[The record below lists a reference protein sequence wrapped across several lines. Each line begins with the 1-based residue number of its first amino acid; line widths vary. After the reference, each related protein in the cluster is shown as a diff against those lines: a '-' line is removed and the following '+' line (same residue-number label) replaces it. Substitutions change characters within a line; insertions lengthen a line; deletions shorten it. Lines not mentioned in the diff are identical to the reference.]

1 MQPEGPYRFT
11 HMLGGSPVGKAWAAI
26 DGQGR
31 LVTVAVLDA
40 AVAAAPGWREAF
52 AGIVNSL
59 AQAQAPNALPYTY
72 ADFSAASP
80 WVAYS
85 SEVGPGAEK
94 LFRALGV
101 EYEPAPAAVPPVSAP
116 PQQVSGIP
124 QSVSGVPHPVSGMPH
139 PVSGLPHVPWAMHTS
154 PVSAQP
160 ASAAPYPVSAA
171 PASPAASQGVPAP
184 VAGETVQMP
193 VVQPRPPAEPPPD
206 DPFVAPARRIQS
218 STPPPRRTGRWV
230 AVAALLLV
238 AALGGGVGAWAVTT
252 GGSGEPAAA
261 PAPTSTAFP
270 TATPVNPGLKPWAQ
284 AALYS
289 PEERALATAA
299 PSMVFVEV
307 IFTGY
312 VRNKQ
317 GDAPL
322 REAPVTFSRRCS
334 GFVVNHDGHV
344 LTNGQCV
351 QPTEDIVLAGA
362 LSALANVL
370 VSEKKLDAKDVSAY
384 TRARMRTT
392 RFTGAEAT
400 TAPEV
405 KLFGQLNAAKGDVTD
420 SPAIPG
426 TIVRALTLEEGNL
439 ALVKLAQ
446 QNLPAAELNPSAAV
460 SPETPLLILGYGT
473 TDASFRSATYTVL
486 SKPVRVTGVDTQST
500 VGAYRISEDVGLYS
514 RGGIAIDPQGR
525 VVGLLDNDL
534 LRPDKAN
541 RLVAP
546 VSTMTGLLGAAGV
559 QNSLGEPDKLYR
571 SGLDAYFAGDEPVAI
586 SRFSGVL
593 EQSPAN
599 LLAHAYR
606 QAAVDSGGGE
616 GGSSARPGWA
626 VPLLVASGVVLLI
639 GLVALTAM
647 LFSRRGNRA

>member
-1 MQPEGPYRFT
+1 M
-11 HMLGGSPVGKAWAAI
+11 
-26 DGQGR
+26 
-31 LVTVAVLDA
+31 AVLDA

-52 AGIVNSL
+52 AGIANSL
-59 AQAQAPNALPYTY
+59 AQAQGPNALPYTY
-72 ADFSAASP
+72 ADFSATSP

-101 EYEPAPAAVPPVSAP
+101 EYEPAPAATPPVSAP

-124 QSVSGVPHPVSGMPH
+124 HSVSGVPH

-160 ASAAPYPVSAA
+160 ASATPYPVSAA
-171 PASPAASQGVPAP
+171 PASPAGAEAPAAP

-193 VVQPRPPAEPPPD
+193 VVQPRPPAESPPN
-206 DPFVAPARRIQS
+206 DPFAAPVRRIQS
-218 STPPPRRTGRWV
+218 SGPPPRRTGRWI

-238 AALGGGVGAWAVTT
+238 AALGGGVGAWAVTA
-252 GGSGEPAAA
+252 GGPGEPTATPTA
-261 PAPTSTAFP
+261 TSTAFP

-299 PSMVFVEV
+299 PAMVFVEV

-312 VRNKQ
+312 VRNKEN
-317 GDAPL
+317 DTLL

-370 VSEKKLDAKDVSAY
+370 VSEKELAAKDVPAY

-392 RFTGAEAT
+392 RFTGTEAA
-400 TAPEV
+400 TAPEA

-426 TIVRALTLEEGNL
+426 TVVRALALEEGNL

-446 QNLPAAELNPSAAV
+446 QNLPAAELNPAATV

-473 TDASFRSATYTVL
+473 NDASFRSATYTVL
-486 SKPVRVTGVDTQST
+486 SKPVRVTGVDAQSS

-525 VVGLLDNDL
+525 VVGLLDNDI

-541 RLVAP
+541 RVVVP

-559 QNSLGEPDKLYR
+559 QNSLGEPDQLYR
-571 SGLDAYFAGDEPVAI
+571 SGLEAYFAGDESTAI
-586 SRFSGVL
+586 SRFDGVT
-593 EQSPAN
+593 EKSPVN
-599 LLAHAYR
+599 LLAQAYR

-616 GGSSARPGWA
+616 GGSPDRPGWA
-626 VPLLVASGVVLLI
+626 VPLLVASGVVLVI
-639 GLVALTAM
+639 GLVALFAM
-647 LFSRRGNRA
+647 LFGRRGSRA

>member
-11 HMLGGSPVGKAWAAI
+11 HVLGGSPVGKAWAAI

-52 AGIVNSL
+52 AGIADSL
-59 AQAQAPNALPYTY
+59 AEAQAPNAVPYTY

-101 EYEPAPAAVPPVSAP
+101 EYEPAPAAAPPVSAP
-116 PQQVSGIP
+116 PQQVSA
-124 QSVSGVPHPVSGMPH
+124 VPHPVSGAPH

-160 ASAAPYPVSAA
+160 ASAAPHPVSAA
-171 PASPAASQGVPAP
+171 PASPAGADTVASAAPAAGPAQPQAAQGGPVEVLPHDPFAAP
-184 VAGETVQMP
+184 V
-193 VVQPRPPAEPPPD
+193 
-206 DPFVAPARRIQS
+206 RRIQPS
-218 STPPPRRTGRWV
+218 GPPPRRTGRWI

-238 AALGGGVGAWAVTT
+238 AALGGVVGAWAVTA
-252 GGSGEPAAA
+252 GGSGEPASPPTAA
-261 PAPTSTAFP
+261 STAFP

-289 PEERALATAA
+289 AEERALATAA

-317 GDAPL
+317 SNALL

-370 VSEKKLDAKDVSAY
+370 VSEKELAAAEVPAY
-384 TRARMRTT
+384 TRARMKTT
-392 RFTGAEAT
+392 RFTGTEAT

-426 TIVRALTLEEGNL
+426 TVVQALGLEEGNL
-439 ALVKLAQ
+439 ALVKLDQ
-446 QNLPAAELNPSAAV
+446 QNLPAAELNPSATI
-460 SPETPLLILGYGT
+460 SPETPLLVLGYGT

-486 SKPVRVTGVDTQST
+486 SKPVQVTGVDAQSP
-500 VGAYRISEDVGLYS
+500 VNAYRISEDVGLYS

-525 VVGLLDNDL
+525 VVGLLDNDI

-541 RLVAP
+541 RLVVP
-546 VSTMTGLLGAAGV
+546 VSTMTGLLDAAGV
-559 QNSLGEPDKLYR
+559 QNALGEHDKLYR
-571 SGLDAYFAGDEPVAI
+571 SGLDAYFASDEAAAI
-586 SRFSGVL
+586 TRFDGVT
-593 EQSPAN
+593 EKSPAN
-599 LLAHAYR
+599 LLAQAYR

-616 GGSSARPGWA
+616 GGSSDRPGWA
-626 VPLLVASGVVLLI
+626 VPLLVASGVVLVI
-639 GLVALTAM
+639 GLVALIAM